1 MPRTQGVGRASGAAL
16 ICVAAG
22 LAVGACEPQPPPPPN
37 PHVAPAHISG
47 PGWKVTRRYTAHH
60 ALVIEVE
67 CRDRDRATEIARE
80 LVEPVKDTYVEAL
93 VYVRPPGSTT
103 TRRVQ
108 WTRADGRYRILDF

>member
-1 MPRTQGVGRASGAAL
+1 M

-22 LAVGACEPQPPPPPN
+22 LAAAGCGDPRPPDPPN

-67 CRDRDRATEIARE
+67 CRDPSRAVDIARE
-80 LVEPVKDTYVEAL
+80 LIGPVKGTYVEAL
-93 VYVRPPGSTT
+93 VYVRQAGSTA
-103 TRRVQ
+103 TRRIQ
-108 WTRADGRYRILDF
+108 WTRATDEYRVLDF

>member
-1 MPRTQGVGRASGAAL
+1 VTRHRTAGRVFHGACLAAVVAASG
-16 ICVAAG
+16 CG
-22 LAVGACEPQPPPPPN
+22 DPQPPAPPN

-67 CRDRDRATEIARE
+67 CRDRDRAVDIARE
-80 LVEPVKDTYVEAL
+80 LVEPVKETYTEAL
-93 VYVRPPGSTT
+93 VYVRPAGSAA

-108 WTRADGRYRILDF
+108 WTRADGEYRVLDF